1 MKKNMNNNGN
11 FDLLEE
17 GTSKNQNSSNDF
29 GLNGLVFP
37 NQGSTSQSNNNGLK
51 FDDLLS
57 GQTKKQEATFDLV

>member
-37 NQGSTSQSNNNGLK
+37 N
-51 FDDLLS
+51 
-57 GQTKKQEATFDLV
+57 